1 MILDRFDT
9 TNLTMRRFT
18 EDDANAVFAYWSSDS
33 GWERFNASVPS
44 SFTLYDA
51 ERFVAEMSARS
62 REDRPNWAVVHLGVA
77 VGVVSLTF
85 EQHFGIAVVG
95 YGVHGDLR
103 GRGFA
108 VEAARAVIDQAFAE
122 YPQLQ
127 RIRAHT
133 DAENAPSMRVLEKLG
148 FTHEGT
154 LRSNQ
159 FVKGRFRDE
168 AVFGLLREEWIRL
181 DE

>member
-9 TNLTMRRFT
+9 TNLTLRPFT
-18 EDDANAVFAYWSSDS
+18 EDDAGAVFAYWSSDS

-44 SFTLYDA
+44 NFTPYDA
-51 ERFVAEMSARS
+51 ESFVAEMSARS
-62 REDRPNWAVVHLGVA
+62 REDRPNWAVVQLGVV

-108 VEAARAVIDQAFAE
+108 VEAAGAVIDQAFAK

-133 DAENAPSMRVLEKLG
+133 DLENASSMRVLEKLG

-159 FVKGRFRDE
+159 FVKGRFCDE
-168 AVFGLLREEWIRL
+168 VVFGLLREEWIRS
-181 DE
+181 DK

>member
-1 MILDRFDT
+1 MIPDQFDT
-9 TNLTMRRFT
+9 ANLRLRPFT
-18 EDDANAVFAYWSSDS
+18 AEDAGAVFAYWSSDS

-44 SFTLYDA
+44 DFTQRDA
-51 ERFVAEMSARS
+51 ERFVVEMSARN
-62 REDRPNWAVVHLGVA
+62 REDRPNWAVVHRGVV

-85 EQHFGIAVVG
+85 EQDFGIAVVG
-95 YGVHGDLR
+95 YGVHGGLR
-103 GRGFA
+103 GRGLV
-108 VEAARAVIDQAFAE
+108 VEAARAVIEQAFANH
-122 YPQLQ
+122 PKLQ

-133 DAENAPSMRVLEKLG
+133 DAENTPSMRVLEKLG

-168 AVFGLLREEWIRL
+168 AVFGLLREEWIK
-181 DE
+181 

>member
-1 MILDRFDT
+1 MIPDRIDT
-9 TNLTMRRFT
+9 TNLTLRPFT
-18 EDDANAVFAYWSSDS
+18 EEDAGAVFAYWSSDS
-33 GWERFNASVPS
+33 GWERFNASVPAD
-44 SFTLYDA
+44 FTPYDA
-51 ERFVAEMSARS
+51 KTFVAEMIARS
-62 REDRPNWAVVHLGVA
+62 REDRPNWAVVHLGVV
-77 VGVVSLTF
+77 VGIVSLTF
-85 EQHFGIAVVG
+85 EQPFGIAVVG

-108 VEAARAVIDQAFAE
+108 VEAVRATIDHAFAK

-133 DAENAPSMRVLEKLG
+133 DAENAPSMRVLKKLG

-159 FVKGRFRDE
+159 IVKGRFCDE
-168 AVFGLLREEWIRL
+168 AVFGLLREEWIR
-181 DE
+181 